1 MSTEYNGLDTQPW
14 YKQGWPWALIAI
26 PFFTVIA
33 GVTTFIIA
41 NNTSDSLVQDDYYKK
56 GLAIN
61 SNLDRVSL
69 AGTLFLVAKIEIQSE
84 SNLIVISLHSDPNL
98 DLNDLNLDSVS
109 DSVSK
114 QNKGLPGELILN
126 FFHPTLESKDKTI
139 RLVKLS
145 GNDYVGE
152 FSELANAYW
161 HISLEDSDKVW
172 LMKSRWLYPNKT
184 SLVID
189 SKES

>member
-1 MSTEYNGLDTQPW
+1 MSTEYNDLDTQPW

-61 SNLDRVSL
+61 SNLDRISL
-69 AGTLFLVAKIEIQSE
+69 AATLSLLAKIEIRSE
-84 SNLIVISLHSDPNL
+84 SNLIVISLQSNPNL
-98 DLNDLNLDSVS
+98 DLNLDSVS

-114 QNKGLPGELILN
+114 QNKGLPDELILN
-126 FFHPTLESKDKTI
+126 FFHPTLQSKDKTI
-139 RLVKLS
+139 RLAKLS

-152 FSELANAYW
+152 FSDLTNAYW
-161 HISLEDSDKVW
+161 HISLEDSDKIW
-172 LMKSRWLYPNKT
+172 LMKARWLYPNNT